1 MFYEPIL
8 CSSNRFID
16 HPTKV
21 GKESKF
27 SVIATHHSASYTV
40 TKFAEREMSSSC
52 AAEKGNMARESVYSG
67 DAYSRDYR

>member
-27 SVIATHHSASYTV
+27 SVIATHHSASHAV
-40 TKFAEREMSSSC
+40 TKFAEREMSSSY

-67 DAYSRDYR
+67 DYR